1 MRTALIFPLL
11 LFVFAGWAQT
21 SFPDRCSGTW
31 EGWMHIYSKGV
42 LRDSVRIKH
51 LVSPIDS
58 MSWTWRTE
66 YLSDKMPMVK
76 DYVLRA
82 RDKAGIEYVIDEG
95 AGIEIPM
102 HLVGNRL
109 YGIFE
114 TQGILLT
121 ATDELTPEGLIL
133 EVVSARRVSQTD
145 SLVNNFQVNAVQRAL
160 LKKASM
166 EKK

>member
-1 MRTALIFPLL
+1 MRTALIFLL
-11 LFVFAGWAQT
+11 LILAFSGWAQT
-21 SFPDRCSGTW
+21 SFPDRCSGAW

-42 LRDSVRIKH
+42 LRDSVRVRH
-51 LVSPIDS
+51 VVNPIDS
-58 MSWTWRTE
+58 SSWTWRTE
-66 YLSDKMPMVK
+66 YLSDKLPMVK

-82 RDKAGIEYVIDEG
+82 LGKAGIEYVIDEG
-95 AGIEIPM
+95 GGIEIPM

-121 ATDELTPEGLIL
+121 ASDELTPEGLIL
-133 EVVSARRVSQTD
+133 EVVSARRVSQSD

-160 LKKASM
+160 LKKM
-166 EKK
+166 L